1 MRKTILLAVVA
12 LPFAALAQEPARDV
26 AYFIRHRAEATAT
39 VRVCRDNASYSR
51 LPTCRNAERA
61 MAMSDVQQLAE
72 LHRQGAREA
81 SNLLYDPAYWS
92 ANPMARAGEL
102 AQCRRG
108 APADQM
114 MMPYCQAAAA
124 SALHD
129 TAGR

>member
-1 MRKTILLAVVA
+1 VRKSTLLAAIA
-12 LPFAALAQEPARDV
+12 LPFAASAQEPTRDV
-26 AYFIRHRAEATAT
+26 AYFIRHRVEATAT
-39 VRVCRDNASYSR
+39 VKVCRDNASYGR

-81 SNLLYDPAYWS
+81 SNMLYDPAYWS

-102 AQCRRG
+102 EQCRRG
-108 APADQM
+108 APADRM

-129 TAGR
+129 SARR